1 MGGQFFNELQS
12 ARRLSLD
19 SDGAHD
25 VATRWAKNLPLKSKL
40 NLTDNLLNPD
50 TPQRPP
56 VSLRRQWIFSFLGT
70 TILVVGGLTLG
81 AWWIAHRQTQ
91 VEVEKRLTSIGR
103 SVAAPNYPM
112 TSTVLRAVAEL
123 TDTQLLLLDGSGR
136 IVDSTLMQNNS
147 LPESPVVAL
156 ANGALANGG
165 ISSGI
170 TIDHAFRAPN
180 NRLYHTGWLRFEGA
194 DPPGRSQQIAWVGIL
209 MDQSTVRQMRSQAL
223 LLPLI
228 TGLATALCLG
238 AIAAWLTERI
248 VRRLQAMQHKVQ
260 RIAAGDYTPIELVG
274 QHDELHELSSSVNRM
289 AEELQLMEARIHSAE
304 RERLVHAL
312 AAGLSHDLRNTLTG
326 ARLAIQL
333 HGKEC
338 HQDAESI
345 EVAMR
350 QLRLAE
356 DQLMRWLR
364 LGGEVAIGADT
375 SSFLLNEILDNVTE
389 LVRPMAEHLGSQL
402 HAART
407 PELESITIRQSEL
420 LTSAVLNLL
429 LNAIQAAGQDGR
441 VGLRTARS
449 TPGWLSIEI
458 SDNGP
463 GPTLEVQSRMF
474 DPLVTTKREGVGL
487 GLALV
492 AKAAKE
498 LTGEIAWHR
507 ESNETVFCLR
517 LPIAGPPI
525 QSTE

>member
-1 MGGQFFNELQS
+1 
-12 ARRLSLD
+12 
-19 SDGAHD
+19 
-25 VATRWAKNLPLKSKL
+25 
-40 NLTDNLLNPD
+40 
-50 TPQRPP
+50 
-56 VSLRRQWIFSFLGT
+56 
-70 TILVVGGLTLG
+70 
-81 AWWIAHRQTQ
+81 
-91 VEVEKRLTSIGR
+91 
-103 SVAAPNYPM
+103 
-112 TSTVLRAVAEL
+112 
-123 TDTQLLLLDGSGR
+123 
-136 IVDSTLMQNNS
+136 
-147 LPESPVVAL
+147 
-156 ANGALANGG
+156 
-165 ISSGI
+165 
-170 TIDHAFRAPN
+170 
-180 NRLYHTGWLRFEGA
+180 
-194 DPPGRSQQIAWVGIL
+194 

-248 VRRLQAMQHKVQ
+248 VRRLQAMQRKVQ

-274 QHDELHELSSSVNRM
+274 QHDELHELSSNVNRM
-289 AEELQLMEARIHSAE
+289 AEELQLMETRIHSAE

-333 HGKEC
+333 HGTVC

-364 LGGEVAIGADT
+364 LGGEGAIGADK
-375 SSFLLNEILDNVTE
+375 SPFSLNEILDNVTE

-429 LNAIQAAGQDGR
+429 LNAIQAAGQDGLI
-441 VGLRTARS
+441 GLRTARC

-463 GPTLEVQSRMF
+463 GPTPEVQARMF
-474 DPLVTTKREGVGL
+474 EPLVTTKREGVGL

-498 LTGEIAWHR
+498 LNGEIAWRR
-507 ESNETVFCLR
+507 ESGETVFCLR
-517 LPIAGPPI
+517 LPIASPQI